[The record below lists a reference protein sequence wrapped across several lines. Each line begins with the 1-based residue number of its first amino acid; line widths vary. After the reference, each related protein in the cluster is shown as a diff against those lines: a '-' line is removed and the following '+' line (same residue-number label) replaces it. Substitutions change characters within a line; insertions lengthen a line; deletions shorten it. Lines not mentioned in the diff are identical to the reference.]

1 MFTERK
7 NYNLKTLNY
16 LFLKMGIK
24 TNLFAISNIYE
35 KHWSD
40 KSLEGILNELS
51 INYNLTTEL
60 KTTPCILC
68 GNSYPQVAL
77 EVCDDKIRVWD
88 PIKKRKK
95 FIEKK
100 ETFTYIN
107 IKYLNNNQLNIL
119 SIIYYIKQKYK
130 FLFKNIILTMLF
142 IMLSGLKVVLLT
154 VIGYLCYMNLDYYFM
169 FVYCYF

>member
-68 GNSYPQVAL
+68 GNSYPQSA
-77 EVCDDKIRVWD
+77 
-88 PIKKRKK
+88 
-95 FIEKK
+95 
-100 ETFTYIN
+100 
-107 IKYLNNNQLNIL
+107 
-119 SIIYYIKQKYK
+119 
-130 FLFKNIILTMLF
+130 
-142 IMLSGLKVVLLT
+142 
-154 VIGYLCYMNLDYYFM
+154 
-169 FVYCYF
+169 